1 MRISV
6 VMPALDEAAN
16 MAARGRELRE
26 QSDDAWEWIVADGG
40 STDATVECAIAA
52 GARVVRSPRG
62 RGLQLDAGARLATG
76 DILLFLHADTKL
88 PREAF
93 SAIRDA
99 LQRPDVVGGNF
110 RLRFDERTVVATF
123 FETVYATR
131 QRLLQ
136 TFFGDSAIFVRR
148 TIYDRIG
155 GFGDAPIMEDYAF
168 SVALRKAGRT
178 VRLPIAVHTSARR
191 YQRRPL
197 RTLWTWIS
205 IMTLYRLGV
214 SPARLARSYRP
225 HEIQNRPPPV

>member
-6 VMPALDEAAN
+6 VMPALDEAKN
-16 MAARGRELRE
+16 MAARGRDLRE
-26 QSDDAWEWIVADGG
+26 QRDDAWEWIVADGG
-40 STDATVECAIAA
+40 STDASIACATEA

-62 RGLQLDAGARLATG
+62 RGLQLDAGACLATG
-76 DILLFLHADTKL
+76 EVLLFLHADTHL
-88 PREAF
+88 PPGAF
-93 SAIRDA
+93 AAIRMA
-99 LQRPDVVGGNF
+99 LQRPAVVGGNF
-110 RLRFDERTVVATF
+110 TLRFDERTAVATF
-123 FETVYATR
+123 FETIYATR
-131 QRLLQ
+131 QRLLH

-148 TIYDRIG
+148 TVYDRIG

-178 VRLPIAVHTSARR
+178 VRLPLAVHTSARR

-214 SPARLARSYRP
+214 SPARLARRYRP
-225 HEIQNRPPPV
+225 HGNQQQPPR